1 MSQPKKTFPE
11 LLEKAAVPPES
22 LGDMTVLR
30 PIYEEFMLQTPA
42 PSDVSITEVELG
54 GVLALEIVAPEA
66 SADAALLFFHG
77 GVFAMG
83 SPRSSANLAGR
94 LSRQARAK
102 VFSVEYRLAPENPF
116 PAAPEDALESYR
128 GLLESGI
135 SQERIALFGE
145 SAGGALALSTLLTAR
160 DGGLPQPAAGVLY
173 SPWVDLTL
181 SGGSMDTKASV
192 DHLLAREA
200 LQGSTYGYAG
210 AADPSGAKV
219 SPLFDDLHG
228 IAPLHIQ
235 CGSFEVLLDDAT
247 RLAAAAAAADVAV
260 QLDITPEMPHVF
272 QASAPELP
280 EAVAALERTGSFLRS
295 RLALAS

>member
-54 GVLALEIVAPEA
+54 GVLALEIAAPEA

-83 SPRSSANLAGR
+83 SPRSSANLAGQ

-145 SAGGALALSTLLTAR
+145 SAGGALALSTLLAAR

-200 LQGSTYGYAG
+200 LQGATYGYAG

-247 RLAAAAAAADVAV
+247 RLAAAAAAAEVAV

-280 EAVAALERTGSFLRS
+280 EAVAALGRTGSFLRS
-295 RLALAS
+295 RLA